1 VSSAVAASSGYM
13 GCSNVG
19 GTAGID
25 GGTTCSATLQN
36 AGLNGGDW
44 IELVGGTAGGTAR
57 LVTIHVV
64 YQVN

>member
-1 VSSAVAASSGYM
+1 VSSAVAVSSGFL
-13 GCSNVG
+13 GCSNTG

-44 IELVGGTAGGTAR
+44 IELVSGTAGGAAR
-57 LVTIHVV
+57 LVTIHVI
-64 YQVN
+64 YTVN